1 MRVKGGP
8 NTRRRHN
15 KILKAVKGYVRGRRK
30 LYKVAKESYLH
41 AGQYSTQGR
50 RKRQGQM
57 RSLWI
62 VRLNAALRAKG
73 ISYSKF
79 INQLSKSEVELN
91 RKSLS
96 ELAIQAPDV
105 FSRLVDEVKA

>member
-1 MRVKGGP
+1 MRVKGG
-8 NTRRRHN
+8 TKARRRHN
-15 KILKAVKGYVRGRRK
+15 KILKAVKGYVRGRSK

-41 AGQYSTQGR
+41 AGQYATQGR
-50 RKRQGQM
+50 RKRLSQM

-62 VRLNAALRAKG
+62 VRLNAALREKG

-79 INQLSKSEVELN
+79 INLLSKSEVELN

-96 ELAIQAPDV
+96 ELAIQEPEV
-105 FSRLVDEVKA
+105 FSKLVDQIKA

>member
-1 MRVKGGP
+1 MRVKGGFKA
-8 NTRRRHN
+8 RRRHN
-15 KILKAVKGYVRGRRK
+15 KILKAVKGFVRGRRK

-41 AGQYSTQGR
+41 AGQYSTSGR
-50 RKRQGQM
+50 RHRLSQM

-62 VRLNAALRAKG
+62 VRLNAALDAKG

-79 INQLSKSEVELN
+79 IGKLNKSDIELN

-96 ELAIQAPDV
+96 ELAIHEPEV
-105 FSRLVDEVKA
+105 FSKLVDKINA